1 MSMRAVRHLGFVGL
15 AMAVYWLAGLWL
27 PFASIYLHGDGEQA
41 AQTSLKHQME
51 TWPRLHFLTRTDRIA
66 VALQKNPWVDRV
78 SVYKSFDGSLRVRL
92 NYKRPIMRA
101 ITGRYLIDSR
111 GYSLAT
117 HVSDDLLRLPVFSGE
132 PSVLRQAHRLWVQL
146 GIWQSR
152 LLVISHDGFSG
163 WELLFD
169 NKVTVRLGTKKLSE
183 RLLLFLK
190 VADHWSLDRA
200 VEEQVFD
207 MRYNNSFT
215 HKKLS
220 DKQALSD

>member
-1 MSMRAVRHLGFVGL
+1 MTMRASRHLVL
-15 AMAVYWLAGLWL
+15 VCVVMVVYWLAGLWL
-27 PFASIYLHGDGEQA
+27 PFAAVYLYGEGEPA
-41 AQTSLKHQME
+41 AQNSLRHQIE

-66 VALQKNPWVDRV
+66 TTLQKNPWVDRV
-78 SVYKSFDGSLRVRL
+78 AVYKSFDGSLRVRL
-92 NYKRPIMRA
+92 VYKRPIMRA

-111 GYSLAT
+111 GQSLT
-117 HVSDDLLRLPVFSGE
+117 TNVSDDLLRLPVFNGE
-132 PSVLRQAHRLWVQL
+132 PVVMRQAHRLWAQL

-152 LLVISHDGFSG
+152 LLVMTHDGFSG

-169 NKVTVRLGTKKLSE
+169 NKVTVRLGTKKLAD

-215 HKKLS
+215 HKRVS
-220 DKQALSD
+220 DQ